1 MCHHGH
7 WGIHFILICCFL
19 CRITLRSIAF
29 CRSLHVNSL
38 HCLNYFLFGFDFP
51 SYFLV
56 FFLNSNISLAL
67 FCFTISNCLLHSLSS
82 FSSCLCLLLFLQPG
96 RLSSCG
102 SLSSSFCF
110 LLFPQSCCFSFCGCL
125 SCCLS
130 LFFQSC
136 SLSCLRCFGCCFC
149 FFCSL
154 CSSCGS
160 LSCSFSFLLFFQ
172 PR

>member
-19 CRITLRSIAF
+19 CRITLRSVAF

-51 SYFLV
+51 SNFLV
-56 FFLNSNISLAL
+56 FFLNSNIFLAL
-67 FCFTISNCLLHSLSS
+67 FCFTINNCLLHSLSS
-82 FSSCLCLLLFLQPG
+82 FSSCLCLLLFLQPSCLSFGSSFSCSLCLFLFLQPG

-110 LLFPQSCCFSFCGCL
+110 LLFPQSCCFSFC
-125 SCCLS
+125 S
-130 LFFQSC
+130 
-136 SLSCLRCFGCCFC
+136 CFGCCFC
-149 FFCSL
+149 FFSSL
-154 CSSCGS
+154 CSCRGS
-160 LSCSFSFLLFFQ
+160 LSCSFSF
-172 PR
+172 